1 MKLLLDEMHAPA
13 AAVGLR
19 RLGHDVVAV
28 KERPELVGLA
38 DADLLRAAAAD
49 RRAIVTENVKDFV
62 ALHLTGTASGR
73 SHAGL
78 LFTHPRRFPRGA
90 GDHVHT
96 LVNALVEFLS
106 EQAAVFGDAESFIW
120 WLDRARQ

>member
-13 AAVGLR
+13 VAVELR

-38 DADLLRAAAAD
+38 DSDLLAVAGAD
-49 RRAIVTENVKDFV
+49 RRVIVTENVKDFA
-62 ALHLTGTASGR
+62 ALHKTGTVAGR
-73 SHAGL
+73 SHWGL
-78 LFTHPRRFPRGA
+78 LFTHPRRCPRGA
-90 GDHVHT
+90 GDHVQS
-96 LVNALVEFLS
+96 LVNALAEFLS
-106 EQAAVFGDAESFIW
+106 EQAAVLGEAESLIW

>member
-13 AAVGLR
+13 VAVELR

-38 DADLLRAAAAD
+38 DADLLGAAAAD
-49 RRAIVTENVKDFV
+49 QRAIVTENVKDFAV
-62 ALHLTGTASGR
+62 LHQTSTAAGQ
-73 SHAGL
+73 SHWGL
-78 LFTHPRRFPRGA
+78 LFTHARRFPRGA
-90 GDHVHT
+90 GDHVQT
-96 LVNALVEFLS
+96 LVNALAEFLS
-106 EQAAVFGDAESFIW
+106 EQAAVLGDAESFIW